1 VSRNLVVMGE
11 EHATPVPR
19 GMLIAAAVLLVF
31 AVLATLFAR
40 ATGIGRTEV
49 PPAAVAFEVP
59 LQFVDDPTGAVHVI
73 RAADGAELALFA
85 PGTNGF
91 GRGVVRGLVRD
102 HRRAGLSADATFR
115 LVRWAD
121 GRMSLGDPATG
132 ERIELDVFG
141 PTNAAV
147 FAAILKSAESG
158 RQNAP

>member
-1 VSRNLVVMGE
+1 VSRQFVVTGDD
-11 EHATPVPR
+11 HITPVPR

-31 AVLATLFAR
+31 AVGATLFSR
-40 ATGIGRTEV
+40 ATGIGRTQV
-49 PPAAVAFEVP
+49 APVAAAFEVA
-59 LQFVDDPTGAVHVI
+59 LQFVDDASGAVHVM
-73 RAADGAELALFA
+73 RVPDGVEIASFA

-102 HRRAGLSADATFR
+102 HLRAGLSAAATFR

-158 RQNAP
+158 KQSSP